1 MVKKVLVLVVDDEP
15 EILTL
20 VESRLKAGGYEVITA
35 NDGEEGLKQ
44 CKQFKPDIAV
54 LDIMMPGMTGD
65 SVAEAM
71 KDDPALCD
79 IPVIF
84 LTAMV
89 KKQEAAKGRAIGGRY
104 YLAKPFKG
112 EELLE
117 VLWRARSGK

>member
-1 MVKKVLVLVVDDEP
+1 MATKVLLVDDEP
-15 EILTL
+15 GMVKV

-35 NDGEEGLKQ
+35 TDGEEGLKK
-44 CKQFKPDIAV
+44 CKLFKPDIAV

-65 SVAEAM
+65 SLAEAM
-71 KDDPALCD
+71 RDDPALCD

-117 VLWRARSGK
+117 LLWRVRSGK